1 MSDVFKD
8 YKKQKAKRNITII
21 SLSLM
26 FALGLNFFLFSSS
39 VWQKIQTSVKNYWE
53 QPKVVNKD
61 IYIEA
66 AGTGSDILDLKIGSD
81 ISKAS
86 ELSVSFL
93 FDPESMKLADLYS
106 ENKDIEITKVTNVP
120 GIYFVSF
127 KFKTPQDI
135 KSGTTLW
142 KLLVNKLKK
151 DTKIVINMA
160 QTHFTSDSKT
170 YELTNT
176 SFEF

>member
-8 YKKQKAKRNITII
+8 YKKQKTKRNITII

-26 FALGLNFFLFSSS
+26 FALSLNFFLFNSN

-53 QPKVVNKD
+53 QPKVVSND
-61 IYIEA
+61 IFIEA

-86 ELSVSFL
+86 ELTASFL

-106 ENKDIEITKVTNVP
+106 DDKNVEITKVSNVP

-127 KFKTPQDI
+127 KYKTPTDI

-142 KLLVNKLKK
+142 KIQVNKLKN

-160 QTHFTSDSKT
+160 QTNFLSNSKM
-170 YELTNT
+170 YELTNS